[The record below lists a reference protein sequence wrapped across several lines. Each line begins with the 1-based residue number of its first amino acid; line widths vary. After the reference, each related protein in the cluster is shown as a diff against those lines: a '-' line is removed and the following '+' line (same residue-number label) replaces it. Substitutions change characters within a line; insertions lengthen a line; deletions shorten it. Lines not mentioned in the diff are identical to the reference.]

1 VPLETVF
8 FGTPDAALPAM
19 DALVESKHSVVAVVS
34 GPDRPRGRGME
45 IRPSPVKRRASELG
59 LDVLQPQTLRSE
71 VVQNQLKGLGADVFV
86 FTAYG
91 LIVPA
96 QVLIMRPLG
105 CINLH
110 FSLLPQLRGA
120 APVQWALIQG
130 LEETG
135 ATVMQMDEGLD
146 TGPIL
151 AQDRER
157 IEKDDTAGSLER
169 RLAAKGGA
177 LLVRVL
183 DSLER
188 SSAQPTPQD
197 DSRATYA
204 PKLKVEDARID
215 WSLPAE
221 EISARVRAFNPKPG
235 AWGMLGPKRIK
246 IWRTA
251 PSNEHSTGAPG
262 TVEIRDETILV
273 NTGTKRLFLE
283 EVQLEGA
290 RRMDAAEFVRGHRNL
305 LRDQIA

>member
-1 VPLETVF
+1 MP
-8 FGTPDAALPAM
+8 
-19 DALVESKHSVVAVVS
+19 
-34 GPDRPRGRGME
+34 
-45 IRPSPVKRRASELG
+45 
-59 LDVLQPQTLRSE
+59 
-71 VVQNQLKGLGADVFV
+71 
-86 FTAYG
+86 
-91 LIVPA
+91 
-96 QVLIMRPLG
+96 PLG